1 MRQCY
6 GLTRNFHRC
15 GREGDWRWF
24 CPEHR
29 RQPIVWLSFILF
41 TVVAGTASIYS
52 AWFSGE
58 SATLREEIGRVREVT
73 ETERQTFRS
82 LSAELEATFSGTWE
96 ASPYPH
102 KILSPVNHQYY
113 VEILA
118 PAVDTVEP
126 IRLYATEPYT
136 FKTLDVR
143 RAIFRA
149 KQAVPAGSS
158 PLGKTFSAL
167 QQYNSLQLNIPFIIP
182 GRFENKPITVEHV
195 KLTFFVN
202 GERRSPFEFDAG
214 HVVPLQFPDDSGRL
228 AWASFLVTLKEPVRS
243 LIAPREE

>member
-1 MRQCY
+1 MRRCY
-6 GLTRNFHRC
+6 GLTKNLYRC

-29 RQPIVWLSFILF
+29 RQPVVWFIFILF

-52 AWFSGE
+52 AWFSDG
-58 SATLREEIGRVREVT
+58 SVPLREEIGRIREAT
-73 ETERQTFRS
+73 ETERQTLRA
-82 LSAELEATFSGTWE
+82 LSAELETTFSGTWE

-118 PAVDTVEP
+118 PEADAVEP

-136 FKTLDVR
+136 FKTLAAR
-143 RAIFRA
+143 RAIFQA
-149 KQAVPAGSS
+149 KQGVPAGSS

-167 QQYNSLQLNIPFIIP
+167 QQYNALQLNIPFIIP
-182 GRFENKPITVEHV
+182 GRFENKRITVEHV

-202 GERRSPFEFDAG
+202 GERRAPFEFDAS

-228 AWASFLVTLKEPVRS
+228 AWASFVVTLKEPVSS
-243 LIAPREE
+243 LIKPHEE